1 MIVNVT
7 SRARSNSTLSL
18 ITLSLFITGTK
29 RTMRKMMKRYPYL
42 SYTRLSSQF
51 EKSYT
56 LTHYL
61 LVCKEEEEEID
72 DTGPEE
78 EEDPEVP
85 SGPRPVISELV
96 KKEKITPIPEGSAFF
111 IFSSTNPYE
120 TDTLCTY
127 GHTYTGC
134 ASCHA
139 DVLWSCCIFF
149 VLQDSCVLPP
159 THQSSHIHQPYPGVH
174 HAQLCLTRC

>member
-1 MIVNVT
+1 
-7 SRARSNSTLSL
+7 
-18 ITLSLFITGTK
+18 
-29 RTMRKMMKRYPYL
+29 MMKRYPYL

-111 IFSSTNPYE
+111 IFSSTNPY
-120 TDTLCTY
+120 DTLCTY
-127 GHTYTGC
+127 GHTHTGC
-134 ASCHA
+134 VTLMFSGRVVFSSSSRIRVFCHQLINHHIFTNLILVFIMLSSASLA
-139 DVLWSCCIFF
+139 AEDPIRNFSARNIVS
-149 VLQDSCVLPP
+149 P
-159 THQSSHIHQPYPGVH
+159 
-174 HAQLCLTRC
+174 LTLIEKRICRF

>member
-1 MIVNVT
+1 MKC

-120 TDTLCTY
+120 HTLHIWTHAY
-127 GHTYTGC
+127 G
-134 ASCHA
+134 
-139 DVLWSCCIFF
+139 
-149 VLQDSCVLPP
+149 
-159 THQSSHIHQPYPGVH
+159 
-174 HAQLCLTRC
+174 LCLMSR